1 MARFRL
7 LADHWLTIS
16 NVPQLVAADS
26 EISTDQLPPS
36 FQPSPWMVALDEP
49 AWAMLC
55 EVADSIRRGNG
66 RNVNIAAW
74 GHASGLPGSEGYK
87 EPKPW

>member
-1 MARFRL
+1 LTA
-7 LADHWLTIS
+7 AHWLQR
-16 NVPQLVAADS
+16 NGVPQHCERGTEVDTA
-26 EISTDQLPPS
+26 ELPGS
-36 FQPSPWMVALDEP
+36 FRPSPWMVALDEP

-55 EVADSIRRGNG
+55 EVADSIRRSNG
-66 RNVNIAAW
+66 RNLNIAAW